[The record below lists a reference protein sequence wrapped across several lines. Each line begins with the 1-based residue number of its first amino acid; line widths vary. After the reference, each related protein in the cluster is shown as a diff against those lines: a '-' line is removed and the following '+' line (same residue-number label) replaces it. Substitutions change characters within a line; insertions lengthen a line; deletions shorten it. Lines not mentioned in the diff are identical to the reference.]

1 MERPIGAVTGATGGL
16 GTALANLLAGQGYD
30 LILQGRR
37 EPDLSAVRTNLISRH
52 PQLNIKIV
60 VGDLGTAA
68 GTREVAAKFAADAP
82 RLDLLVNNAG
92 VLLDGI
98 QMSPDHLEM
107 HTQINLIAPY
117 IMMQS
122 LKENVSQTQGVIIN
136 ISSGSGF
143 RARDLSIKELTRP
156 SIAKKLVGSYARSK
170 LALSAVTQALGEEYA
185 RVDVTLASV
194 GPGANKTAMS
204 SGDGMP
210 KLLQLLGPIIYA
222 PPSKGA
228 QRIVDAVEA
237 ARAHY
242 QPGAFFTGHKAKE
255 LPAFAQSPK
264 ITEALL
270 AFCETHA
277 GLANPNAVPQEQQHD
292 ETAHI

>member
-1 MERPIGAVTGATGGL
+1 MARPIGAVTGATGGL

-37 EPDLSAVRTNLISRH
+37 EPGLAALRANLLSRQ
-52 PQLNIKIV
+52 PQLKVKIV

-68 GTREVAAKFAADAP
+68 EAREVAAKIATEAP

-92 VLLDGI
+92 VLLDGVL
-98 QMSPDHLEM
+98 MSPDQLEM
-107 HTQINLIAPY
+107 HTQVNLIAPY

-122 LKENVSQTQGVIIN
+122 LKVNVSQTQGVIIN
-136 ISSGSGF
+136 VSSGSGF

-185 RVDVTLASV
+185 CESVTLASV

-210 KLLQLLGPIIYA
+210 KLLQLLGPLIYA

-228 QRIVDAVEA
+228 QRIMDAVEA
-237 ARAHY
+237 ARAHH
-242 QPGAFFTGHKAKE
+242 QPGAFFTGDKAKE

-264 ITEALL
+264 MADVLL

-277 GLANPNAVPQEQQHD
+277 GLANPNAVPQEQQYD
-292 ETAHI
+292 